1 MGRNLR
7 GRKPK
12 QELGEKDGETTVGRE
27 GLRVREHNTR
37 KLIAAVIFF
46 PPTLKGVGSG
56 FVRERDLVWESQKKL
71 GFDEIYTFSS
81 TGMHSHH
88 LLKLV

>member
-27 GLRVREHNTR
+27 GLRVERAQH
-37 KLIAAVIFF
+37 KKAYSCSDFS
-46 PPTLKGVGSG
+46 PTLKGVGSG
-56 FVRERDLVWESQKKL
+56 FVQERDLVWESQKKL

>member
-12 QELGEKDGETTVGRE
+12 QELGETVGRE

>member
-12 QELGEKDGETTVGRE
+12 QELGEKDGEATVGRE

-37 KLIAAVIFF
+37 KLIAAVIFSPHF
-46 PPTLKGVGSG
+46 EGGWQWICSRKGFGLG
-56 FVRERDLVWESQKKL
+56 ES
-71 GFDEIYTFSS
+71 EEARI
-81 TGMHSHH
+81 
-88 LLKLV
+88 